1 MCTANMSDFLDCI
14 MIKQNEKKSIRS
26 QQGKGLSALWLS
38 FVAFVFGY
46 LAASWFDI
54 NQVVNFVSRLT
65 QPNAPQQ
72 VVVKE
77 PEVIPPP
84 PKLEFYTLLTNEK
97 LPSGLAKTEADIL
110 KKTVAQKDADA
121 KLVDETQPLDLEV
134 TSAAPPPSMESQPVR
149 PKPIE
154 VAKPVQRLPQ
164 PPVVVSSGAYSIQ
177 VGSFRALQEAQR
189 MKTKMEMK
197 GFRVDIVSVAQQDIR
212 WYRVTIG
219 PFTTLGQ
226 ARQAQQDFARRE
238 HINGMIRRVG

>member
-1 MCTANMSDFLDCI
+1 MT
-14 MIKQNEKKSIRS
+14 KQNEKKSIRS

-38 FVAFVFGY
+38 FVAFAFGY

-54 NQVVNFVSRLT
+54 NQVVSFVSNLT
-65 QPNAPQQ
+65 QPNTPQQ

-77 PEVIPPP
+77 PEVTPPS

-97 LPSGLAKTEADIL
+97 LPSGLAKAETEIL
-110 KKTVAQKDADA
+110 KEAVSQKRADA
-121 KLVDETQPLDLEV
+121 QSSEETEPLDLEV
-134 TSAAPPPSMESQPVR
+134 TSAAPAVSIEPQPVKL
-149 PKPIE
+149 KPIE
-154 VAKPVQRLPQ
+154 VAKPIPQRLPQ
-164 PPVVVSSGAYSIQ
+164 NPVVASSGAYSIQ
-177 VGSFRALQEAQR
+177 VGSFRAFQEAQR

-197 GFRVDIVSVAQQDIR
+197 GSRVAIVSVAQQDIR
-212 WYRVTIG
+212 WYRVMIG

>member
-1 MCTANMSDFLDCI
+1 
-14 MIKQNEKKSIRS
+14 MIKQNEKKSTRS

-38 FVAFVFGY
+38 FVAFAFGY

-54 NQVVNFVSRLT
+54 NQVVNFVIKLT

-77 PEVIPPP
+77 PEAVLPA
-84 PKLEFYTLLTNEK
+84 PKLEFYTLLTDEK
-97 LPSGLAKTEADIL
+97 QPSALAKAEPDIL
-110 KKTVAQKDADA
+110 KKTISKKYEDA
-121 KLVDETQPLDLEV
+121 KPVDESQPLDLEV
-134 TSAAPPPSMESQPVR
+134 TSASPSASIEPQPV
-149 PKPIE
+149 KL
-154 VAKPVQRLPQ
+154 KPVEVTKPVLRNLPKT
-164 PPVVVSSGAYSIQ
+164 PVLATSEGYSIQ

-197 GFRVDIVSVAQQDIR
+197 GSRVEIVSVAQQDIR
-212 WYRVTIG
+212 WYRVMIG